1 MREVTIRGI
10 DFGSMEEIHDF
21 LQDEL
26 DFPAYYG
33 KNLDALYDVMTEL
46 NEEISITLDLSGME
60 EDELRDRMLRMAEVL
75 EDAAVSN
82 TGLEV
87 TIEED
92 YE

>member
-1 MREVTIRGI
+1 M
-10 DFGSMEEIHDF
+10 
-21 LQDEL
+21 DEYIYT
-26 DFPAYYG
+26 AYEADEG
-33 KNLDALYDVMTEL
+33 LRVDRFVAEL
-46 NEEISITLDLSGME
+46 NEEISIPLDLSGME
-60 EDELRDRMLRMAEVL
+60 DDELRDRMLRLAEVL